1 MCGVCSKSFADV
13 GIRWNQSGNFSGIL
27 LKLFQLYYI
36 VCILRKFN
44 LLIEKNCEIHFKIC
58 IFSKL
63 VLSDSLVLS
72 DVLIESR
79 KLVYLIQN

>member
-1 MCGVCSKSFADV
+1 MCGVCCKSFADV

-27 LKLFQLYYI
+27 LKLFQL
-36 VCILRKFN
+36 VCLLRKFH
-44 LLIEKNCEIHFKIC
+44 LLIEKNCEIHSKIC

-72 DVLIESR
+72 VVLIESR